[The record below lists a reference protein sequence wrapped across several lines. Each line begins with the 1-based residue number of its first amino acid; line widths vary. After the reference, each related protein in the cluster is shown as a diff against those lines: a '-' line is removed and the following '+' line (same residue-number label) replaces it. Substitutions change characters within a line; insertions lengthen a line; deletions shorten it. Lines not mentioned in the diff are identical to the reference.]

1 MPFGLC
7 NAPATFQRLMQ
18 TVFQADMFNILLVYL
33 DDIGVYS
40 ATLDEHLAKLD
51 TVLSRLGMY
60 GLKLKISKCSF
71 FKKSVKYLG
80 HVVSEEGVATDP
92 EKIVAVRRWPI
103 PQTLRQL

>member
-1 MPFGLC
+1 MRGLSC
-7 NAPATFQRLMQ
+7 VERKDDKGCVCTPSHRRIHAPATFQRLMQ

-33 DDIGVYS
+33 DDIVVYS
-40 ATLDEHLAKLD
+40 AILDEHLAKLD

-80 HVVSEEGVATDP
+80 HETRERERD
-92 EKIVAVRRWPI
+92 
-103 PQTLRQL
+103 